1 MQSNLN
7 RRSFIKRAALA
18 AGATPFLAFPNIGSA
33 SARQPADTLHCAL
46 VGCGGRARTHLE
58 QAFVR
63 HGQNLAAIVDP
74 DERTHDRVFGYL
86 KDKGLDTGHIRAFT
100 DYRVMFDKM
109 GKQLD
114 AVFVATPN
122 HHHANVA
129 MMALERGI
137 NVYCEKPLCHD
148 IAEARRLREAAR
160 HYNKAATQMGNQGH
174 CQEGYRRLCEYIWA
188 GMIGQVTET
197 HSWTDRANGG
207 VGPRPPSLPVPAGLH
222 WDSWI
227 GPAPW
232 RDYHTDLHP
241 HEWHGWFDF
250 GNGSIG
256 NMACHVLD
264 GAFWALKIGHPDSI
278 EAEMIRG
285 GTDERYPTGSRLR
298 WDVPARDDMPPLKV
312 YWYEGLNATTTDDAA
327 GKNRA
332 AVGKAR
338 NLPPL
343 LAELLKQYPDEEL
356 DNADS
361 GTLYVGDKG
370 IIYTETYGK
379 RMHIIPMEKMDQLPQ
394 PPITLPRPKDIFTDF
409 IDACRAGKS
418 ETSAPFEYGARLT
431 EFAFLGNLAQHA
443 GVGRKVQWDGPNM
456 KATNIPEL
464 NQWVERQERK
474 GWKV

>member
-18 AGATPFLAFPNIGSA
+18 AGAAPFLTFPSTGPA
-33 SARQPADTLHCAL
+33 STRQPVDKLNCAL
-46 VGCGGRARTHLE
+46 VGCGVRGRTHLE
-58 QAFVR
+58 QVFAR
-63 HGQNLAAIVDP
+63 YGQNLAAIVDP
-74 DERTHDRVFGYL
+74 DERTHGRVFGYL
-86 KDKGLDTGHIRAFT
+86 KDKGIDPGTIQAFA

-114 AVFVATPN
+114 AVFVTTPN
-122 HHHANVA
+122 HHHVNVA
-129 MMALERGI
+129 MMAMQRGI

-160 HYNKAATQMGNQGH
+160 HYNKVATQMGNQGH
-174 CQEGYRRLCEYIWA
+174 CEEGYRRLCEYIWA
-188 GMIGQVTET
+188 GMIGKVAET

-227 GPAPW
+227 GPAPD
-232 RDYHTDLHP
+232 RDYHADLHP

-264 GAFWALKIGHPDSI
+264 GVFWALKIGHPDSI

-285 GTDERYPTGSRLR
+285 GSDERYPTGSRLR
-298 WDVPARDDMPPLKV
+298 WNVPARADMPPLKV
-312 YWYEGLNATTTDDAA
+312 YWYEGLNATTTDHATGNA
-327 GKNRA
+327 HA

-343 LAELLKQYPDEEL
+343 LTELQKQYPDEEL
-356 DNADS
+356 DRADS

-379 RMHIIPMEKMDQLPQ
+379 RMHILPMEKMDQLPQ
-394 PPITLPRPKDIFTDF
+394 PPVTLPRPKDVFADF

-418 ETSAPFEYGARLT
+418 ETSVPFEYGARLT
-431 EFAFLGNLAQHA
+431 EFAILGNLAQHA

-456 KATNIPEL
+456 KVTNIPEL
-464 NQWVERQERK
+464 NQWIQRKPRK